1 MCTFCVDAVQ
11 HKRPSVPFLCLRAAA
26 PQRERDERRRTQTVK
41 GSEEDA
47 EKYKINDEFYT
58 MTDDEEYLCELLC
71 QECDTAPEISE
82 INGMCAL

>member
-1 MCTFCVDAVQ
+1 MRGEGL
-11 HKRPSVPFLCLRAAA
+11 K
-26 PQRERDERRRTQTVK
+26 TVK

-47 EKYKINDEFYT
+47 EKHKINDEFYT
-58 MTDDEEYLCELLC
+58 MTDDEYFCEILC

>member
-1 MCTFCVDAVQ
+1 MSASCSATDDVRGMRGEGL
-11 HKRPSVPFLCLRAAA
+11 K
-26 PQRERDERRRTQTVK
+26 TVK

-47 EKYKINDEFYT
+47 EKHKINYEFYT
-58 MTDDEEYLCELLC
+58 MTDDEEYFCEIPC